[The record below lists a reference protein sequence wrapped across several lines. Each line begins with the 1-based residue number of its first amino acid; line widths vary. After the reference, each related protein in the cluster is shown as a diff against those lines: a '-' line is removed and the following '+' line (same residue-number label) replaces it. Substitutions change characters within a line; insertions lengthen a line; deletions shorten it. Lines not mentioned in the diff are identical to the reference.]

1 VAPIAIF
8 RQKNVKSRAKEAM
21 QPGFDFDP
29 KAFARE
35 TRSRARVRLSSCA
48 L

>member
-1 VAPIAIF
+1 MAPIAVF

-29 KAFARE
+29 KAFPREARP
-35 TRSRARVRLSSCA
+35 RARGRLSSCT

>member
-29 KAFARE
+29 KAFPGEAPP
-35 TRSRARVRLSSCA
+35 RARVRLSLCA
-48 L
+48 S